1 MIPYTETAQRPDWEQ
16 LPESLRTAIAE
27 RLGGEVASAR
37 VARSGFT
44 QGFAA
49 VLTTVA
55 GFHAFVKAAPL
66 DLTVAEWYAQEARI
80 TEALPVGV
88 PVPRVRWATEL
99 AGHFVICLDAVD
111 GAHMPE
117 LPWRAPDL
125 AAALDAYARTAALL
139 TPMPAALAEFAPDPF
154 SAVMRGT
161 LDRWAAVLSGAAELP
176 DPRLEPH
183 LAELARLERRLLDYG
198 DAMPGVMHCDLR
210 ADNVIL
216 DTTGA
221 AWICD
226 WNHLCRGP
234 AWLDLVSLLISAAPD
249 HDVDTLFTTH
259 PAVAGAPEDALD
271 ATLAGLAGYYL
282 TQGMHPEIPT
292 SPYVRTHQRHCGR
305 LAIEWLAR
313 RQKWRW

>member
-16 LPESLRTAIAE
+16 LPETLRIAIAD

-55 GFHAFVKAAPL
+55 GIRAFVKAAPL
-66 DLTVAEWYAQEARI
+66 DLAPAEWYAKEARI

-88 PVPRVRWATEL
+88 PAPRVRWTAEP
-99 AGHFVICLDAVD
+99 AGYFVICLDAVD
-111 GAHMPE
+111 GARMPA
-117 LPWRAPDL
+117 LPWRPAEL
-125 AAALDAYARTAALL
+125 TAALTAYAQAAVSL
-139 TPMPAALAEFAPDPF
+139 SPMPASLAEFAPESF
-154 SAVMRGT
+154 SAVMDGT
-161 LDRWAAVLSGAAELP
+161 LGRWAAVLSGTEQLP
-176 DPRLEPH
+176 DPGMEPH

-216 DTTGA
+216 DTAGA

-234 AWLDLVSLLISAAPD
+234 AWLDLVSLLISAVPD
-249 HDVDTLFTTH
+249 HDVDTLFATH
-259 PAVAGAPEDALD
+259 PAAADAPADALD

-282 TQGMHPEIPT
+282 TQGLRPEIPT

-305 LAIEWLAR
+305 LAIDWLAR
-313 RQKWRW
+313 RRDWRW